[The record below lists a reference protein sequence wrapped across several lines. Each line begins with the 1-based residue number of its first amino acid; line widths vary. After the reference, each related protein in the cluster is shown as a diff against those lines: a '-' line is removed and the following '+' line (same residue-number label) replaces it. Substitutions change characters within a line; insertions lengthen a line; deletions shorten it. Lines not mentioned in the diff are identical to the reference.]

1 MHVETQS
8 YNDPDVARLV
18 VGQWR
23 SWCVLVVIKGDGQT
37 KLSRT
42 KLTMKMSSTFKM
54 SFDETNQDSII
65 ELSTNS
71 NLNPSKFNF
80 TSYDDRSIVAKV
92 EEIALDVAMPPCEPP
107 MPSPNPLPKPLSKP
121 SPQRKRKFI
130 SKIPRPIQRAPKETT
145 VEKMNKLFAPFVADE
160 PRTPRQMRRSN
171 IGRLVGMTRT
181 PEQAMKVIRSQIEL
195 HKSFF

>member
-1 MHVETQS
+1 
-8 YNDPDVARLV
+8 
-18 VGQWR
+18 
-23 SWCVLVVIKGDGQT
+23 
-37 KLSRT
+37 
-42 KLTMKMSSTFKM
+42 MKMSSTFKM
-54 SFDETNQDSII
+54 SFNETNQDSIF

-80 TSYDDRSIVAKV
+80 TSYDDRSIAAKV
-92 EEIALDVAMPPCEPP
+92 EEISLAQQGETPI
-107 MPSPNPLPKPLSKP
+107 SIPNPLSKPLPKP
-121 SPQRKRKFI
+121 SPKRKRKFI
-130 SKIPRPIQRAPKETT
+130 SKIPRPVQRATKETT
-145 VEKMNKLFAPFVADE
+145 VEAMNKLFAPFVADE